1 MSYFQMEFPLVNI
14 FIVIGRAPKARAPLG
29 VRRRALVVGPL
40 WKGRQEKD
48 QEGLH
53 LEAHQVLVVVGLV
66 AALLPPVD
74 LVLQVAAPLDPV
86 LPGAAADLGNE
97 GKLPRIKSE

>member
-1 MSYFQMEFPLVNI
+1 M
-14 FIVIGRAPKARAPLG
+14 
-29 VRRRALVVGPL
+29 
-40 WKGRQEKD
+40 
-48 QEGLH
+48 
-53 LEAHQVLVVVGLV
+53 LVVVGLV